1 MDVGCRIV
9 DVDLDVNVDTR
20 VGMGVCHTPILY
32 GSICA
37 RVWMKLRACVDVI
50 ARVCG
55 CMGVDACAYESGG
68 VDACVRMCVCLNLH
82 LLPWTRV
89 GPWPSRVRPPRRRW
103 SFRI

>member
-1 MDVGCRIV
+1 M
-9 DVDLDVNVDTR
+9 
-20 VGMGVCHTPILY
+20 
-32 GSICA
+32 
-37 RVWMKLRACVDVI
+37 RVWMKLRACVDVIARVCGCKLRACVDVI